1 MSETSVCL
9 AFAQMPTNLGQ
20 SQRYSTTASLQVDS
34 SLSDKQGIIT
44 PVQTGSMI
52 LEGKIDDT
60 SAQISHLTCIECG
73 ARLLFTSESRK
84 ITCFCRR
91 TIEIALVPQNGIR
104 EIRLFEQYIQHFN
117 VKTDQE
123 YVWLVKVA

>member
-1 MSETSVCL
+1 MLQIPNAVTVNEAL
-9 AFAQMPTNLGQ
+9 A
-20 SQRYSTTASLQVDS
+20 
-34 SLSDKQGIIT
+34 
-44 PVQTGSMI
+44 
-52 LEGKIDDT
+52 EEEKIDDT
-60 SAQISHLTCIECG
+60 CAQIAHGNCIECG
-73 ARLLFTSESRK
+73 ARFVFPPESRK